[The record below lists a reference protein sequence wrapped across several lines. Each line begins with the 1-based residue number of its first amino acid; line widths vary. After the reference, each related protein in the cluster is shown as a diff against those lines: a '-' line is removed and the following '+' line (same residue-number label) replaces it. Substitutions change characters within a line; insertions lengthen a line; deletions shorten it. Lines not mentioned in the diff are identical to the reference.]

1 MRCPRP
7 TAPRSTD
14 PAMAP
19 RSAFS
24 GMLNDVRDA
33 VATERRSILGGRDP
47 ARLTACNVA
56 LEALVRLWARS

>member
-1 MRCPRP
+1 
-7 TAPRSTD
+7 
-14 PAMAP
+14 MAP